1 MKYNINVIK
10 SVWRRW
16 RKPSQATLD
25 AIGSH
30 SARSVMIDGRRT
42 PRDAKDAMYEA
53 DGRAERKA
61 QRMDSQEWKRLT
73 ETLHPT
79 VWQHV
84 TQLEADH
91 QDMLIAAKAV
101 VRSRDINVERR
112 PSSVSINVLRDTIE
126 RLERGKPGV
135 IRKEEEKAE

>member
-1 MKYNINVIK
+1 
-10 SVWRRW
+10 
-16 RKPSQATLD
+16 
-25 AIGSH
+25 
-30 SARSVMIDGRRT
+30 
-42 PRDAKDAMYEA
+42 MYEA

-73 ETLHPT
+73 QTLHPA

-101 VRSRDINVERR
+101 VHSRDINVERR
-112 PSSVSINVLRDTIE
+112 PSSVSINVLRDTIA

-135 IRKEEEKAE
+135 IRKEEEKAA